1 MTRANV
7 LVSNDVGQKDRAR
20 ELRQTFDL
28 GAKLVPAKQIPA
40 DFVWFPHG
48 KRYGIELKVG
58 TDLLGSLGS
67 QGRLGGQVRQ
77 MVEGLDFG
85 VILIHGGFEMDPAT
99 GKLLVNMGRSRVIET
114 NWQYRSV
121 MGMLADVQMAG
132 VHVEQWNGPGIVERI
147 AAWVI
152 NTCEGDHAWLKG
164 RTRPSVMAL
173 APSYNNA
180 IWSLCSHTGIGP
192 ELAQALLRKHGPS
205 VAEVYYAAMEAAG
218 KVDEPRYIDLKDGVK
233 WFMEGVKGLGAKKA
247 ETFIREA
254 TGG

>member
-7 LVSNDVGQKDRAR
+7 LVANDVGQRERAK
-20 ELRQTFDL
+20 ELKSTFDIT
-28 GAKLVPAKQIPA
+28 AKLVPAKSLPA

-48 KRYGIELKVG
+48 KKFGIELKVG

-67 QGRLGGQVRQ
+67 QGRLAGQVRQ

-85 VILIHGGFEMDPAT
+85 IILIHGGFQMDPAT
-99 GKLLVNMGRSRVIET
+99 GKLLVNMGKVIET

-132 VHVEQWNGPGIVERI
+132 IYVEQWNGPGIVERI
-147 AAWVI
+147 ASWVI
-152 NTCEGDHAWLKG
+152 NTCEGEHAWLKG

-180 IWSLCSHTGIGP
+180 IWSLCSHDGIGP
-192 ELAQALLRKHGPS
+192 ETAQAMLKWWGTVANVYSAAIHCKLEADKTHDWSKPVKAFCKH
-205 VAEVYYAAMEAAG
+205 VN
-218 KVDEPRYIDLKDGVK
+218 
-233 WFMEGVKGLGAKKA
+233 GLGPRKA
-247 ETFIREA
+247 EQFIREV